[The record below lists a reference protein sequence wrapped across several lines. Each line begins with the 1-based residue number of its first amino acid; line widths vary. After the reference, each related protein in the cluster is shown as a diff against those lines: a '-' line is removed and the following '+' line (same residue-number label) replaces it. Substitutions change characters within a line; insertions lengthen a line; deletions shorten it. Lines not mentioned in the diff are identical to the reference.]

1 MIFSTTFRAL
11 IILTLYLN
19 HKESHDAKTDYYKMI
34 NYQTKNGECRT
45 KWMKARIWYYNN
57 STATFNLIL
66 LSGDV
71 ETNPGWEDDE
81 NEEDYLQEF
90 ASSMCKERSA
100 LNIAQIN
107 IRSLRNKVDEVKILL
122 SICRFDILAITETHL
137 DEKIS
142 DKQLENENYKIIRR
156 DRGLGQSGGGCLIYI
171 ANHVCTTHLKS
182 LETMDVEG
190 I

>member
-1 MIFSTTFRAL
+1 M
-11 IILTLYLN
+11 
-19 HKESHDAKTDYYKMI
+19 
-34 NYQTKNGECRT
+34 
-45 KWMKARIWYYNN
+45 
-57 STATFNLIL
+57 
-66 LSGDV
+66 
-71 ETNPGWEDDE
+71 
-81 NEEDYLQEF
+81 
-90 ASSMCKERSA
+90 
-100 LNIAQIN
+100 NIAQIN